1 MKAWSRWQDRTNL
14 VLGAWL
20 FVATW
25 LLGFASVSV
34 GAWNAWIVSVVVAL
48 AAFSALAGI
57 GGATKGT
64 ARRSA

>member
-1 MKAWSRWQDRTNL
+1 MKTWSRWQDWTNL

-20 FVATW
+20 FVAPW
-25 LLGFASVSV
+25 LLGFASVSA

-48 AAFSALAGI
+48 AALSALAGI

-64 ARRSA
+64 ARPSA